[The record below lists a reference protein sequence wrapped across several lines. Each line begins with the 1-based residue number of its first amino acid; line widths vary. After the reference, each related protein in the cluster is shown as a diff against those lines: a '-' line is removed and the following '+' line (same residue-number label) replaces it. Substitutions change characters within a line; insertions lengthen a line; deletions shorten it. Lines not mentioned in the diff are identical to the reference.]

1 MQKTNTKSKFKQ
13 HKGIIIAIA
22 VAVFFAVILLAQYI
36 TMGVLSAKEAAL
48 NAELERLKALEEEY
62 TMTDAELAEYLLQRA
77 LEDGYAN
84 PDSPYLVEE

>member
-1 MQKTNTKSKFKQ
+1 
-13 HKGIIIAIA
+13 